1 MVKAFVFLTENLICW
16 ITYQHGILINRCLL
30 IFQKRMLSCLLVF
43 QKRMLSCLLIFQKK
57 NAKLSSDISKKNVK
71 LSSDISKKNV
81 SGSWFCQRQVS
92 LMLLT
97 NARVYSVLY
106 CYFVTRYL
114 TCNQVLRLGYGNIS
128 KVSCWFIKA
137 RRIYLTCKVN
147 YQTNFRK
154 YLSLFSQGLHKRFN
168 INTKNI

>member
-1 MVKAFVFLTENLICW
+1 MLCYHLI
-16 ITYQHGILINRCLL
+16 
-30 IFQKRMLSCLLVF
+30 F
-43 QKRMLSCLLIFQKK
+43 QKRMLSCLLIFQKRM
-57 NAKLSSDISKKNVK
+57 LSYLLIFQEKNVK

-81 SGSWFCQRQVS
+81 SVSWFCQRQVS

-114 TCNQVLRLGYGNIS
+114 TCSQVLRLGYGNIS

-147 YQTNFRK
+147 YKTNFRK

-168 INTKNI
+168 INT